1 MWLHILKSVNA
12 TGTHMWRS
20 KDSLSDQLIYHL
32 HFGSGDWVFLKVY
45 LFYVYEYTVALFRHT
60 RRGHWIP
67 LQMVVSHHEV
77 AGNWTLGIEHRTSGR
92 AVLKIDFKS
101 PGLHGKFFKSE
112 TSHWHHLTVQKYYH
126 AFVCCI
132 WWVWVRVHGHAWL
145 RFSPFNVGSW
155 GSNTAS
161 QNISLYCQLLLH
173 TEPSDAPASTSH
185 SHCDYRSARSHPV
198 VQVWGPNQGLCV
210 IGKHST
216 KCIKSPS
223 SLILSI
229 IPGNIKILDQDSDKM
244 VSLGFR

>member
-1 MWLHILKSVNA
+1 
-12 TGTHMWRS
+12 
-20 KDSLSDQLIYHL
+20 
-32 HFGSGDWVFLKVY
+32 
-45 LFYVYEYTVALFRHT
+45 
-60 RRGHWIP
+60 
-67 LQMVVSHHEV
+67 MVVSHHV
-77 AGNWTLGIEHRTSGR
+77 FAGNWTLGIEHRTSGR
-92 AVLKIDFKS
+92 LISSLQVCMAS
-101 PGLHGKFFKSE
+101 SFKSE
-112 TSHWHHLTVQKYYH
+112 PSHWHRLTVQKYCH
-126 AFVCCI
+126 TFVCCR

-185 SHCDYRSARSHPV
+185 SHCDYRSARSYPV